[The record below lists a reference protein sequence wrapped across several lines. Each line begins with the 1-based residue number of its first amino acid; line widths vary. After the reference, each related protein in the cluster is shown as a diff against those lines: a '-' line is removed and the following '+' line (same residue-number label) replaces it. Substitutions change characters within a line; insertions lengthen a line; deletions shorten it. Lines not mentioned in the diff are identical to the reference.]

1 MYFFLGMKTLRTS
14 STSIMDQKRST
25 NEHRSKFTNWSR
37 TLMREIKTEC
47 FGQSWKL
54 FIKTLYL

>member
-47 FGQSWKL
+47 FG
-54 FIKTLYL
+54 